1 MFYDSAIFGKRQI
14 MEIGKVSETVLK
26 RSILKPL
33 SVQREEVIY
42 GPGLGED
49 CCVLKYPKD
58 ELIVMSTDPITGT
71 TKEIGK
77 LAFHITANDIAASGA
92 SLVGILLTILLPDG
106 FLEADLKVIMTDI
119 NTLCEEM
126 NVQVLGGHTE
136 VTAAVNQPIV
146 SVTGVGRATEAT
158 LAMTS
163 NVDPGDDLVMT
174 KWAGIEGTGIIALEK
189 EEELKIAM
197 KSSLVDEAKTY
208 TEMISVVPDSAVAIK
223 YGVKA
228 MHDITE
234 GGVYGALWEMASSA
248 NVGFEVQLDAI
259 PIKRATIEICEHY
272 AINPYQLISS
282 GSMLIGTEN
291 GEGLVQAL
299 AEAGIHS
306 AVIGKVT
313 KGKERLI
320 LSDDIRRSLKPPKS
334 DELYRVL

>member
-1 MFYDSAIFGKRQI
+1 
-14 MEIGKVSETVLK
+14 MEIGKVPESVLK

-33 SVQREEVIY
+33 SVKRDEVIH
-42 GPGLGED
+42 GPGIGED
-49 CCVLKYPKD
+49 CCVLKYPQD

-77 LAFHITANDIAASGA
+77 LAVHITANDIAASGA
-92 SLVGILLTILLPDG
+92 TLVGILLTILLPDG
-106 FLEADLKVIMTDI
+106 FLEDELKVIMQDI
-119 NTLCEEM
+119 NKLCEEM

-136 VTAAVNQPIV
+136 VTGAVNQPIV

-158 LAMTS
+158 LTMS
-163 NVDPGDDLVMT
+163 GSLEVGDDLVMT

-189 EEELKIAM
+189 EEELKAAIKA
-197 KSSLVDEAKTY
+197 SLVDEAKLY
-208 TEMISVVPDSAVAIK
+208 TDMISVVPDSAVAIK
-223 YGVKA
+223 HGVKA

-248 NVGFEVQLDAI
+248 GVGFEVMLDDI

-282 GSMLIGTEN
+282 GSMLISTED
-291 GEGLVQAL
+291 GKGLVKAL

-313 KGKERLI
+313 SGRERLI
-320 LSDDIRRSLKPPKS
+320 MGDDIRRTLKPPKS
-334 DELYRVL
+334 DELYKVL